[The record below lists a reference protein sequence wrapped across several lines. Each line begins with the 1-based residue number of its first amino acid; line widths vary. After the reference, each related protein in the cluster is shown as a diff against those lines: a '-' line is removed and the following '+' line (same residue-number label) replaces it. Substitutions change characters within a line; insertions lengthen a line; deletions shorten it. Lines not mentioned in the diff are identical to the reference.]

1 MKTAAQEAVQ
11 PLEELVR
18 QSGVLQV
25 FEASWAV
32 LFTRHDQM
40 IDARTTGLKEHFGH
54 DELQI
59 VLGMSVEEAHEI
71 LSQAVRLIKKGAH
84 FEAGMEYGIASHLIR
99 MVKSPE
105 RDATLRLIF
114 PDEDG
119 WFANPDFS
127 WQEAAIPGLTAN

>member
-18 QSGVLQV
+18 QSGVLQA
-25 FEASWAV
+25 FGASWAV
-32 LFTRHDQM
+32 LLARHDQM

-59 VLGMSVEEAHEI
+59 VLEMSVEEAHEI
-71 LSQAVRLIKKGAH
+71 LSQAVRLIGKGAH
-84 FEAGMEYGIASHLIR
+84 FDAGMEYGIASHLVR

-105 RDATLRLIF
+105 REATLRLVF

-119 WFANPDFS
+119 RFTNPDYS
-127 WQEAAIPGLTAN
+127 WQEAAIPGLTAK